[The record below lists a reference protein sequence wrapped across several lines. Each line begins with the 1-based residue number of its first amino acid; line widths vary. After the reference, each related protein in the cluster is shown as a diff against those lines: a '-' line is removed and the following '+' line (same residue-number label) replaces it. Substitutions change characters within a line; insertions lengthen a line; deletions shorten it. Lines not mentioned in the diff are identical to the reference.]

1 MRPWIVLALALL
13 ISPTLVP
20 AAEPDESIET
30 LQRLADQ
37 GDRQARTRLAA
48 RHESGQGVPQDLGLA
63 ARLYEQA
70 AHAGDPQAQFALA
83 AMFREGRGVE
93 QDRLFSLVWLRRAA
107 AGGHPQAR
115 AMVGLPPLE
124 TATPAR

>member
-1 MRPWIVLALALL
+1 MSLHPKAAFRVTLVLSVLVVLAA
-13 ISPTLVP
+13 SAGGYVWY
-20 AAEPDESIET
+20 
-30 LQRLADQ
+30 RLEKRDAYY
-37 GDRQARTRLAA
+37 R
-48 RHESGQGVPQDLGLA
+48 SNKDLGLA

-124 TATPAR
+124 TAAPAR